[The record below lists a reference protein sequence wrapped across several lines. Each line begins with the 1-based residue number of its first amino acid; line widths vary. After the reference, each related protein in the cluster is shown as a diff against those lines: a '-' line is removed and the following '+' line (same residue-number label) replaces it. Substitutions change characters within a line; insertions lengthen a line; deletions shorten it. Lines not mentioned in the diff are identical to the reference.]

1 MVRYLGGAPCLT
13 IKHHGGIVGSIRA
26 NALKYL
32 GIGTAQPNCQ
42 TPASFVGFSAT
53 AGDALNA
60 GHTHR
65 SSKSISQY
73 RMPWL

>member
-1 MVRYLGGAPCLT
+1 MVRYLGGASFLV
-13 IKHHGGIVGSIRA
+13 IKHHGGVVGTIST
-26 NALKYL
+26 NASKKL
-32 GIGTAQPNCQ
+32 GVGTAQPNCQ
-42 TPASFVGFSAT
+42 TPASSVGVST
-53 AGDALNA
+53 SAGDALNA